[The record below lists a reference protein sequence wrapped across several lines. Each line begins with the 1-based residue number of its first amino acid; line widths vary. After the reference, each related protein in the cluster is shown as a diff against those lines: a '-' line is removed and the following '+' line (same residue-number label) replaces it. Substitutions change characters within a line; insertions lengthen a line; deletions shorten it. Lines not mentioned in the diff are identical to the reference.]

1 MYSTVPLDNPSKKSL
16 FADFLSSFQIIMN
29 VSNKFP
35 HNITITSSNDTF
47 YFEPIM
53 TDELGLC
60 YSFNS
65 RISSFLSPEYSS
77 LLAYF
82 ASRNFLIN
90 FFRVLCS
97 PKSFL
102 VSANARN
109 LSRLKLLEEINY
121 FDGDASAVTA
131 GLTNNVDVTMMS
143 FFSGFSTPP
152 SQAPPTARTSNF
164 STLSRTI
171 VIHLLTY
178 KHYTAPST

>member
-16 FADFLSSFQIIMN
+16 FAEFLSSFQIIMN

-90 FFRVLCS
+90 FFRVFVFS
-97 PKSFL
+97 EK
-102 VSANARN
+102 
-109 LSRLKLLEEINY
+109 LSCFSECEESVEVE
-121 FDGDASAVTA
+121 AA
-131 GLTNNVDVTMMS
+131 GGNQL
-143 FFSGFSTPP
+143 F
-152 SQAPPTARTSNF
+152 
-164 STLSRTI
+164 
-171 VIHLLTY
+171 
-178 KHYTAPST
+178 